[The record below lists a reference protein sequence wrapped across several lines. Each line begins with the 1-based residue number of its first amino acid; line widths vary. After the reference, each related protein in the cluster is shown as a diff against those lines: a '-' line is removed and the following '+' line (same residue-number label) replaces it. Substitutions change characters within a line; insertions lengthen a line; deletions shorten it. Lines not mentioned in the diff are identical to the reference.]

1 MGNNQSDDL
10 RRALGAAA
18 EASFFL
24 LLGLAVV
31 WFARKVAGVQ
41 DGAVLAAFVIVPA
54 LLYLALRGNLAELR
68 GPGGWAA
75 TFIRAARERVSA
87 AGETLD
93 VSEDVQIIEKE
104 SIAGLTNR
112 VRTLR
117 PDQPILMTITL
128 GKPYTQKDIQ
138 GYLETLSPFPR
149 FRLVVL
155 LDGSGAFV
163 GCMSPVELGGLMRTD
178 ALSASFLQAVG
189 RGDKRE
195 VLLYPGTLQ
204 HVVPSSA
211 TNADALSAMT
221 EYNLGAIAVLDEG
234 LRLRGVVEREQL
246 ISKLV
251 LSLADATQ
259 TERPK
264 LRTIS
269 SLSRVLGHR
278 SYLLPAVRCG

>member
-1 MGNNQSDDL
+1 VFSVGSHEHDGL
-10 RRALGAAA
+10 RRALSAAA

-75 TFIRAARERVSA
+75 TFIRVARARVSA

-93 VSEDVQIIEKE
+93 VSDDVQIIQKE
-104 SIAGLTNR
+104 SMAGLTDR

-128 GKPYTQKDIQ
+128 GKTYTDADIQ
-138 GYLETLSPFPR
+138 GYLQTLSSFPR

-155 LDGSGAFV
+155 LDGSGKFV
-163 GCMSPVELGGLMRTD
+163 GCMSPVELGGLMRST
-178 ALSASFLQAVG
+178 ALSAGFLQAVG
-189 RGDKRE
+189 RGDTRE
-195 VLLYPGTLQ
+195 VFLYPGTLR
-204 HVVPSSA
+204 HIVRTSA

-221 EYNLGAIAVLDEG
+221 ANNLGAIAVIDEDQ
-234 LRLRGVVEREQL
+234 RLRGVVEREQL

-251 LSLADATQ
+251 LSLAKATQ
-259 TERPK
+259 AETP
-264 LRTIS
+264 
-269 SLSRVLGHR
+269 
-278 SYLLPAVRCG
+278 